1 MRRLVLVVL
10 MLLLP
15 LQSVWSAAAAL
26 CVHEADPTV
35 QHFGHHGAHHA
46 QASHADAA
54 DAADA
59 AGAAA
64 VASDAAP
71 GDGRALPGEVD
82 HHHLSFVHPV
92 PAMPALAAPEP
103 PADAARPH
111 RAERYASRWIAAPD
125 KPPRRLAES
134 VPARSS
140 SSGPARL
147 LL

>member
-54 DAADA
+54 DAAA
-59 AGAAA
+59 A
-64 VASDAAP
+64 ASDAAP